1 MFFSQYDKGSLRKL
15 PLKMVM
21 VKSELPPSPPSGSHL
36 NCLGDRVE
44 LSKSESIS
52 GMGGAVGGGR
62 RGEGDFLHL
71 FPTHSFLS
79 SKFTGQNKMFIVQS
93 KKETSTSPLARSIFW
108 GFLTNAVK
116 NHPLLRPW
124 ASLLP
129 TLYN

>member
-52 GMGGAVGGGR
+52 GMDGAVGGG
-62 RGEGDFLHL
+62 EGGRVTSSISSLHIL
-71 FPTHSFLS
+71 SFPPNLQARTRCLLCRA
-79 SKFTGQNKMFIVQS
+79 
-93 KKETSTSPLARSIFW
+93 KKEPAQAL
-108 GFLTNAVK
+108 
-116 NHPLLRPW
+116 
-124 ASLLP
+124 
-129 TLYN
+129 